1 MVYQWSLLRRVRAH
15 RGGSVAT
22 EFAMV
27 TPLLTIL
34 LFSTV
39 EMGSLLYAHGAL
51 QMTAAMSA
59 RRMAVNLAA
68 PTTANARAVDF
79 VPGWANGAVTAT
91 VTQSSPADPA
101 NNNITVR
108 LSAPSNRLAVV
119 SLLTRLVPWTMTS
132 SVTIKQ
138 ELPYED

>member
-1 MVYQWSLLRRVRAH
+1 
-15 RGGSVAT
+15 
-22 EFAMV
+22 MV